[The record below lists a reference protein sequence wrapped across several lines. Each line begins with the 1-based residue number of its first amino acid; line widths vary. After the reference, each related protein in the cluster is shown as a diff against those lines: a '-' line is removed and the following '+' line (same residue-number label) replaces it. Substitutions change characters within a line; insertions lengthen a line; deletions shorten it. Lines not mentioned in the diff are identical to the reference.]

1 MQVMQRNRYGLGVK
15 VARPF
20 PETIEAVTSALKEE
34 GFGVLTQIDV
44 QRTMKE
50 KRGADFPPYVI
61 LGACNPVLAEQALR
75 TEPDIGLLLPCNVV
89 VYESEGG
96 CVVEAM
102 DPLPVLGMV
111 QNPALEPIAQ
121 EARTRLERALASLA

>member
-1 MQVMQRNRYGLGVK
+1 MQVMQRNRYGLGLT
-15 VARPF
+15 VAKPF
-20 PETIEAVTSALKEE
+20 AEAVAAVKDALKQE
-34 GFGVLTQIDV
+34 GFGVLTEIDV

-75 TEPDIGLLLPCNVV
+75 AEPDLGLLLPCNVV
-89 VYESEGG
+89 VYENEGS

-121 EARTRLERALASLA
+121 EARTRLERALSTL